1 MDPGLDKTGLLD
13 SIEIVLCANRAWGE
27 RMDKITWIKD
37 LVRAEQEMEESGMID
52 FNAGFDPQKLLA
64 EESLHFL
71 NDLKV
76 SFVDTVTTFNQL
88 KSSPLGRIKVYG
100 ISNTEADFMLFR
112 NGFKLIFAL
121 KKPGLISIRFLYV
134 GATFVPGAPV
144 SDKEVDPSED
154 QIVAKWGP
162 FGDLVWTY
170 NDQSLK
176 IDFLVRYYM
185 SRFIKESAK

>member
-1 MDPGLDKTGLLD
+1 
-13 SIEIVLCANRAWGE
+13 
-27 RMDKITWIKD
+27 MDKITWIKD
-37 LVRAEQEMEESGMID
+37 LVRAEQDMEESGMID

-121 KKPGLISIRFLYV
+121 KRPGLISIRFLYV
-134 GATFVPGAPV
+134 GATFVPGAP
-144 SDKEVDPSED
+144 SNDKEVDPSED
-154 QIVAKWGP
+154 QLVAKWGP

>member
-1 MDPGLDKTGLLD
+1 
-13 SIEIVLCANRAWGE
+13 
-27 RMDKITWIKD
+27 MDKITWIKD
-37 LVRAEQEMEESGMID
+37 LVRAEQDMEESGMID

-64 EESLHFL
+64 EESLQFL

-76 SFVDTVTTFNQL
+76 CFVDTVTTFNQL

-121 KKPGLISIRFLYV
+121 RRPGQISIRFLYV
-134 GATFVPGAPV
+134 GATFVPGAPAN
-144 SDKEVDPSED
+144 DKEVDPSED
-154 QIVAKWGP
+154 QLVAKWGP

>member
-1 MDPGLDKTGLLD
+1 
-13 SIEIVLCANRAWGE
+13 
-27 RMDKITWIKD
+27 MDKISWIKD

-52 FNAGFDPQKLLA
+52 FNAGFDPQKLLG

-76 SFVDTVTTFNQL
+76 SFVDAVTTFNQL
-88 KSSPLGRIKVYG
+88 KGSPLGRIKIYG

-121 KKPGLISIRFLYV
+121 KKPGTISIKFHYV
-134 GATFVPGAPV
+134 GASFVPGTATQ
-144 SDKEVDPSED
+144 ETSESGEE
-154 QIVAKWGP
+154 QLIAQWGP

-170 NDQSLK
+170 NEQSLK
-176 IDFLVRYYM
+176 IDFLVRYYI

>member
-1 MDPGLDKTGLLD
+1 
-13 SIEIVLCANRAWGE
+13 
-27 RMDKITWIKD
+27 MDKISWIKD

-52 FNAGFDPQKLLA
+52 FSAGFDPQKLLA
-64 EESLHFL
+64 EESMHFL

-76 SFVDTVTTFNQL
+76 VFVDAVTTFNQI
-88 KSSPLGRIKVYG
+88 KGSPLGRIKVYG

-112 NGFKLIFAL
+112 NGFKLIFGL
-121 KKPGLISIRFLYV
+121 RKPGVISIKFHYV
-134 GATFVPGAPV
+134 GASFVPGT
-144 SDKEVDPSED
+144 STEQEVE
-154 QIVAKWGP
+154 QGEELLIAKWGP

-176 IDFLVRYYM
+176 IDFLVRYYL

>member
-1 MDPGLDKTGLLD
+1 
-13 SIEIVLCANRAWGE
+13 
-27 RMDKITWIKD
+27 MDKISWIKD

-52 FNAGFDPQKLLA
+52 FSAGFDPQKLLSS
-64 EESLHFL
+64 ESLHFL

-76 SFVDTVTTFNQL
+76 SFVDSVTTFNQL
-88 KSSPLGRIKVYG
+88 KGSPLGRIKVYG

-112 NGFKLIFAL
+112 NGFKLIFAM
-121 KKPGLISIRFLYV
+121 KKPGFISIRFHYV
-134 GATFVPGAPV
+134 GANFVPGQ
-144 SDKEVDPSED
+144 SKEQDVDQGEELLT
-154 QIVAKWGP
+154 AKWGP

-170 NDQSLK
+170 NDQTLK